1 MEAMIDSN
9 FARLFAFASG
19 GVGEKSTVF
28 LSQTSIHCLYLPL
41 VVLGRNQLYSCPK
54 LPEVSQDATTERSS
68 FCFKE
73 RSNEILCTPKNE
85 QRFNGWEKGGKQRI
99 DEKKS

>member
-54 LPEVSQDATTERSS
+54 LPEVSQDATTDG
-68 FCFKE
+68 KE
-73 RSNEILCTPKNE
+73 LFLL
-85 QRFNGWEKGGKQRI
+85 QREKQ
-99 DEKKS
+99 